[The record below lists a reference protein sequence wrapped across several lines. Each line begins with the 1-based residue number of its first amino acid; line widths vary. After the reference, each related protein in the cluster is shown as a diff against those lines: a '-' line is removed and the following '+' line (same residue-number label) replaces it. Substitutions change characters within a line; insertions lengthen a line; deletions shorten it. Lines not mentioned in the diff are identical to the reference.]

1 MPKLNEVVGSSA
13 RPRDGRGRVGLDERD
28 PPGVDVGLKEPES
41 SEDGNLS
48 SFILAFISSVP
59 IVFKVELFTGY

>member
-13 RPRDGRGRVGLDERD
+13 RPRDGRGRVGRDERD